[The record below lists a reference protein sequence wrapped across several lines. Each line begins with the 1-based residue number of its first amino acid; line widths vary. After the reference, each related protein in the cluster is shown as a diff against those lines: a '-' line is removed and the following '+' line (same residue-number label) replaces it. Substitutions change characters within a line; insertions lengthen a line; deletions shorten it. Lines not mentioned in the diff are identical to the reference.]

1 MEVEKID
8 KKTIGISLI
17 MLTALA
23 ATVGAITLTAFAD
36 TDTES
41 ITDTTVTTDPSQD
54 LNQLQFGAN
63 LMMEQGFNG
72 FGGGPR
78 GRGGH
83 GGFMMGGARNI
94 EVSEE
99 YTAAINAM
107 LGKDS
112 DVQNLVSQG
121 YNVTAIN
128 PIVKSV
134 IGADGVVT
142 TQATTAVV
150 FMQRT
155 SGFATVKVDVANQA
169 VTEIVTITRT
179 VIDKTSS

>member
-1 MEVEKID
+1 MEVEKIE
-8 KKTIGISLI
+8 KKTAAISLI
-17 MLTALA
+17 MLTVLA
-23 ATVGAITLTAFAD
+23 ATVGAITMTAFAA

-41 ITDTTVTTDPSQD
+41 NTDTAVTAD
-54 LNQLQFGAN
+54 LNQNVDSLQFGAN

-78 GRGGH
+78 GHR
-83 GGFMMGGARNI
+83 GFMIGGMRNI

-99 YTAAINAM
+99 YTAAVNAI

-112 DVQNLVSQG
+112 DVQNLVSQS
-121 YNVTAIN
+121 YNVTTIK
-128 PIVKSV
+128 PIIKTV
-134 IGADGVVT
+134 IGADGTVT
-142 TQATTAVV
+142 TKATTAVV
-150 FMQRT
+150 FMQGT
-155 SGFATVKVDVANQA
+155 SGFATIKVDVTNQA

>member
-8 KKTIGISLI
+8 KKTTAISLI
-17 MLTALA
+17 ILTVLA
-23 ATVGAITLTAFAD
+23 ASIGAITMTAFAA

-41 ITDTTVTTDPSQD
+41 NTDTAVTTDQNLDS
-54 LNQLQFGAN
+54 LQFRAH
-63 LMMEQGFNG
+63 LRMEQGFNG
-72 FGGGPR
+72 FGGEPR
-78 GRGGH
+78 GHR
-83 GGFMMGGARNI
+83 GFMMGGMRNI

-99 YTAAINAM
+99 YTAAINAI

-112 DVQNLVSQG
+112 DVQNLVSQR

-128 PIVKSV
+128 PIIKTI
-134 IGADGVVT
+134 IGADGTVT
-142 TQATTAVV
+142 TKASSAVV
-150 FMQRT
+150 FMQGT
-155 SGFATVKVDVANQA
+155 SGFATIKVDVTNQA

>member
-8 KKTIGISLI
+8 KKTAAISLI
-17 MLTALA
+17 MLTVLA
-23 ATVGAITLTAFAD
+23 ATIGAITMTAFAA

-41 ITDTTVTTDPSQD
+41 NTYTAVTTDQNLD
-54 LNQLQFGAN
+54 ELQFRAN

-78 GRGGH
+78 GHR
-83 GGFMMGGARNI
+83 GFMMGGMRNI

-99 YTAAINAM
+99 YTAAVNAI

-112 DVQNLVSQG
+112 DVQNLVSQR

-128 PIVKSV
+128 PIIKTV
-134 IGADGVVT
+134 IGADGTVT
-142 TQATTAVV
+142 TKASSAVV
-150 FMQRT
+150 FMQGT
-155 SGFATVKVDVANQA
+155 SGFATIKVDVTNQA

-179 VIDKTSS
+179 IIDKTSS